1 MSAAPK
7 SPAPLSAAAF
17 GERLAR
23 LDPGK
28 RVAVAFSGGPDSLAL
43 LILAAQ
49 WAKKSKHRHV
59 VALTVDHGLRAEAAV
74 EARTCARMA
83 KSLGVPHRTLRWQG
97 PKPASGLQ
105 AAARGARY
113 ALLGAA
119 CRANQIDSLLVAH
132 HMEDQ
137 AETFLLRLARGSG
150 VDGLAGMAFVRQLE
164 GVGGGQPL
172 RLLRPLL
179 DVPRA
184 ALRAVVT
191 RAGLQAIQDPSNNNL
206 RFDRVKAR
214 QLLADLSV
222 LGVSPQRL
230 ADTAGHMGRARQALD
245 TATTGWLH
253 AHATLYS
260 TGHIEAQVS
269 ALLDV
274 PDEIAL
280 RVLAEMLKHVGARA
294 YPPRFD
300 ALSGLWAALLDGSL
314 ARARTL
320 NGCKLQLCGDQL
332 LVIREAAAA
341 MKAEPVSVK
350 RAQPVLWDGRFIVTL
365 KRRPKGAGSLVV
377 RALGMEGLRALASLA
392 PEAPLAPKAALP
404 ALPALWEGDKLVAA
418 PHFGTID
425 PDYVLKAEIRRHG
438 LFAGS

>member
-1 MSAAPK
+1 M
-7 SPAPLSAAAF
+7 F
-17 GERLAR
+17 GELLAR
-23 LDPGK
+23 LDPGR

-59 VALTVDHGLRAEAAV
+59 VAFTVDHGLRAEAAA
-74 EARTCARMA
+74 EAKTCARMA
-83 KSLGVPHRTLRWQG
+83 KSLGVIHRTLRWQG
-97 PKPASGLQ
+97 PKPASGIQ

-113 ALLGAA
+113 ALLGGA
-119 CRANQIDSLLVAH
+119 CRADQIDSLLVAH

-150 VDGLAGMAFVRQLE
+150 VDGLAGMAPIRLLE
-164 GVGGGQPL
+164 GAGDEPPV

-184 ALRAVVT
+184 ALRAVVV
-191 RAGLQAIQDPSNNNL
+191 RAGMQAIEDPSNDNL
-206 RFDRVKAR
+206 KFDRVKAR
-214 QLLADLSV
+214 QLLTDLSV

-230 ADTAGHMGRARQALD
+230 ADTAAHMGRARLALD
-245 TATTGWLH
+245 TATAGWLQ
-253 AHATLYS
+253 AHAVLHP
-260 TGHIEAQVS
+260 TGHIEAQAS
-269 ALLDV
+269 ALFDA

-280 RVLAEMLKHVGARA
+280 RVLAEMLKCVGARD

-300 ALSGLWAALLDGSL
+300 ALNGLWAAMQDGSL

-320 NGCKLQLCGDQL
+320 NGCKLQLRGDQL
-332 LVIREAAAA
+332 LVMRETSAVMNVA
-341 MKAEPVSVK
+341 PVSVK
-350 RAQPVLWDGRFIVTL
+350 LAQSVVWDGRFVMTL
-365 KRRPKGAGSLVV
+365 KRRPKGAGPLIV
-377 RALGMEGLRALASLA
+377 RALGTEGLRALADLELA
-392 PEAPLAPKAALP
+392 GLALETPLAPKAVFP
-404 ALPALWEGDKLVAA
+404 ALPALWVSGQLVAA

-425 PDYVLKAEIRRHG
+425 PGYVLKAEIRHLG